1 MLRLHRSVFAAVLI
15 LAGCGEAIGPDAVP
29 EPDPAPSLA
38 PSLATSGG
46 TFDMTAFEQ
55 ELAKYA
61 SAAGLMTCKPQPA
74 LSVSQ
79 VVGSAGGVIQIGKH
93 KLEIPKGA
101 LRKSVTITAVAVA
114 DSFNSIRFGPEGLK
128 FTKTASLT
136 LDYANCWIPAL
147 LSAAYVAFV
156 DENKNILE
164 RTTSVDYRNLFIV
177 VGEIK
182 HFSRYAVAW

>member
-1 MLRLHRSVFAAVLI
+1 
-15 LAGCGEAIGPDAVP
+15 
-29 EPDPAPSLA
+29 
-38 PSLATSGG
+38 
-46 TFDMTAFEQ
+46 MTAFQQ

-79 VVGSAGGVIQIGKH
+79 VVGSAGGVIQIGKY

-128 FTKTASLT
+128 FSKAASLT
-136 LDYANCWIPAL
+136 ID
-147 LSAAYVAFV
+147 
-156 DENKNILE
+156 
-164 RTTSVDYRNLFIV
+164 
-177 VGEIK
+177 
-182 HFSRYAVAW
+182 YAVAW